1 MKLLTTFL
9 CSALLAGPA
18 LIQSQAQSGG
28 PPAKIDVS
36 QFPATMVED
45 VVVPVPSEIFA
56 VLDKLGSPNWHA
68 QLGEETVETKGTR
81 PQIALLL
88 GCVVAEGFIAVQA
101 QDTAKVKEIGKD
113 VLKLSEAI
121 GVRDAVIE
129 HCNSIIE
136 GADKRQW
143 NRVRSELDR
152 AQQNVRQAMVE
163 LRDEELAQLVSL
175 GGWLRGTEVLTA
187 IVGSDYSKDGADLLH
202 QPKLVEYF
210 ENQLGNMGPRIMSDE
225 TVRMIQADLK
235 KIQPLVVV
243 DVISLESVK
252 KIHDMTKSVVDRIM
266 KR

>member
-1 MKLLTTFL
+1 
-9 CSALLAGPA
+9 
-18 LIQSQAQSGG
+18 
-28 PPAKIDVS
+28 
-36 QFPATMVED
+36 MVDD

-68 QLGEETVETKGTR
+68 QLGDETVETKGTR
-81 PQIALLL
+81 PHQIALLL

-101 QDTAKVKEIGKD
+101 QDTTKVKEIGKD

-143 NRVRSELDR
+143 DRVRSELDR

-163 LRDEELAQLVSL
+163 LRDEDLAQLVSL

-210 ENQLGNMGPRIMSDE
+210 ENQLDKMGSRITGDK
-225 TVRMIQADLK
+225 TVQMIQTDLK
-235 KIQPLVVV
+235 KIQPMVVV

-252 KIHDMTKSVVDRIM
+252 EIHAMTKAIVDRIM